1 MNKRKER
8 KKLAL
13 VFVGLSM
20 ATIALLVYML
30 CYIAELDSMIMGVVF
45 MGVIS
50 GFIVTILII
59 WEEIKVGNTIKNE

>member
-1 MNKRKER
+1 MSKIKER

-13 VFVGLSM
+13 AFVGASM

>member
-1 MNKRKER
+1 MNKIKER